1 MIIFLPQVFTEA
13 QLQATLGKL
22 RQSLERVP
30 ADSTDKLESFLKVAS
45 SPGSSCTVLYCTVLY
60 CTLLYFTLLYCT
72 AGGLQ
77 DPPPQP
83 LPPGGGQA
91 EAASAVRLRPRPRHH
106 RPQAGAGR
114 AGQVTFYN
122 SCISPILTALQ
133 VRQVR
138 EDGYFQL

>member
-1 MIIFLPQVFTEA
+1 MVIFSTQVFTEA

-22 RQSLERVP
+22 RQSLDRVP

-45 SPGSSCTVLYCTVLY
+45 SPGFSLLVLVLYCTD
-60 CTLLYFTLLYCT
+60 T

-83 LPPGGGQA
+83 LPAGGGQA
-91 EAASAVRLRPRPRHH
+91 ETAGAVRLRPRPRHH

-114 AGQVTFYN
+114 TGQVTFY
-122 SCISPILTALQ
+122 SCISPILTPDWALGRGIRKRKSEFLVLQ
-133 VRQVR
+133 T
-138 EDGYFQL
+138 

>member
-45 SPGSSCTVLYCTVLY
+45 SPGSSCTILYCTV
-60 CTLLYFTLLYCT
+60 LYCT

-77 DPPPQP
+77 DPPSQP
-83 LPPGGGQA
+83 LPAGGGQA

>member
-22 RQSLERVP
+22 RQSLDRVP

-60 CTLLYFTLLYCT
+60 CT

-77 DPPPQP
+77 DPPSQP
-83 LPPGGGQA
+83 LPAGGGQA
-91 EAASAVRLRPRPRHH
+91 EAASAVRLRPRTRHH
-106 RPQAGAGR
+106 QPQAGAGR

>member
-22 RQSLERVP
+22 RQSLDRVP

-60 CTLLYFTLLYCT
+60 CT

-77 DPPPQP
+77 DPPSQP
-83 LPPGGGQA
+83 LPAGGGQA
-91 EAASAVRLRPRPRHH
+91 EAAGAVRLRPRPRHH

>member
-60 CTLLYFTLLYCT
+60 CTLLYFT
-72 AGGLQ
+72 
-77 DPPPQP
+77 
-83 LPPGGGQA
+83 
-91 EAASAVRLRPRPRHH
+91 V
-106 RPQAGAGR
+106 
-114 AGQVTFYN
+114 
-122 SCISPILTALQ
+122 LQ
-133 VRQVR
+133 VASKILHPNHCLLVEVKQRLLALYGSALAPATIGRKLELAEQVR
-138 EDGYFQL
+138 